1 MVLTVNN
8 SSQVHK
14 AKVCPHKS
22 TKNQGL
28 KSCLPTCIVVDC
40 NSDPPK
46 IVVETLIYSILDATE
61 DNS

>member
-1 MVLTVNN
+1 MQKYTLI
-8 SSQVHK
+8 K
-14 AKVCPHKS
+14 AQK
-22 TKNQGL
+22 TKAW
-28 KSCLPTCIVVDC
+28 KAAYPTCIVVDC